1 MKKNR
6 QIGFTIAILLGI
18 AGGMAYGWMYYPTE
32 ITTTALEDLR
42 SDYKTDYVLMVAEV
56 YTSDGDLT
64 NAMELLKKINLDD
77 PLRAVQEGL
86 LTAQKMGYE
95 DWEMRYMADLELGIR
110 NQLAQ
115 GAAE

>member
-1 MKKNR
+1 MKKSR
-6 QIGFTIAILLGI
+6 LIGFMIAILLGI
-18 AGGMAYGWMYYPTE
+18 AGGLAYGWMYYPAE
-32 ITTTALEDLR
+32 ITTTTLEDLR
-42 SDYKTDYVLMVAEV
+42 SDYKADYVLMVAEV
-56 YTSDGDLT
+56 YSSDGDLA
-64 NAMELLKKINLDD
+64 NAVELLEKINPDD

-95 DWEMRYMADLELGIR
+95 DWEMRYIADLERGIR

>member
-1 MKKNR
+1 
-6 QIGFTIAILLGI
+6 
-18 AGGMAYGWMYYPTE
+18 MYYPAE
-32 ITTTALEDLR
+32 ITTTTLEDLR
-42 SDYKTDYVLMVAEV
+42 SDYKADYVLMVAEV

-64 NAMELLKKINLDD
+64 NAVELLEKINPDD

-115 GAAE
+115 GATE